1 MKRKVKHYKALTLD
15 ELHDIYRNRVS
26 VFVVEQNCP
35 YQEIDGND
43 KVSCICS
50 WITDHE
56 GIADQRLQYLP
67 FETPFANQYAP
78 SAGYSERFTFTGKER
93 DEETGYG
100 YFGAR
105 YMDHELLT
113 SFLSIDRY
121 ASKYPSISPYAYCA
135 WNPIKLIDPTGDTC
149 KYASKAAENYILQLL
164 DSENDNYSKEF
175 SDVFQ
180 DLKKDSYTYIFEI
193 WNGSESSDGDFSPQD
208 NNKTATIKFTSGE
221 TRSTQSE
228 ILGMS
233 EFKYLFEETYHAWK
247 YMQNDHR
254 NVPSCYSEAL
264 AWKFSALAPGTKLF
278 SPTHRCL
285 TVMGYIYNMEA
296 HLLAWEFKYGFMD
309 KNYPQSPLYPKL
321 PVFPDNCFRKNIGY
335 PEWK

>member
-1 MKRKVKHYKALTLD
+1 
-15 ELHDIYRNRVS
+15 
-26 VFVVEQNCP
+26 
-35 YQEIDGND
+35 
-43 KVSCICS
+43 
-50 WITDHE
+50 
-56 GIADQRLQYLP
+56 
-67 FETPFANQYAP
+67 
-78 SAGYSERFTFTGKER
+78 
-93 DEETGYG
+93 
-100 YFGAR
+100 
-105 YMDHELLT
+105 MDHELLT

-193 WNGSESSDGDFSPQD
+193 WNGSESSNGDFSPQD
-208 NNKTATIKFTSGE
+208 NNKTAIIKFTSGE